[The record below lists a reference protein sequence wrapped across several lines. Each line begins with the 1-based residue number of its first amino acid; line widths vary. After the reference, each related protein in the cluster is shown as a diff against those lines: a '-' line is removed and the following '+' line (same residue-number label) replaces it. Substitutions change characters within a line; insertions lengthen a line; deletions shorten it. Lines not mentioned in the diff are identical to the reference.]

1 MPPSLLLA
9 TPGQP
14 PFPAHSAPVVLL
26 LEERVD
32 LGTVASDDQVA
43 LQSLH
48 ARAQLALRACWGVGW
63 TGALLSEWV
72 GGWVRGRAS
81 A

>member
-1 MPPSLLLA
+1 
-9 TPGQP
+9 
-14 PFPAHSAPVVLL
+14 VLL

-48 ARAQLALRACWGVGW
+48 ARAQLALRAYWGVGW

-72 GGWVRGRAS
+72 GG
-81 A
+81 